1 MDLYS
6 HQNLKLEEHVMAH
19 PGKDPIVYGKAL
31 GFFNPVTSSTRTYY
45 THTAIDSDITGL
57 TILTL
62 PVILTSLDLQSSHC
76 Q

>member
-31 GFFNPVTSSTRTYY
+31 GFLNPVTSSTRTYY
-45 THTAIDSDITGL
+45 THTVIDSDIT
-57 TILTL
+57 
-62 PVILTSLDLQSSHC
+62 
-76 Q
+76 